1 MGSHPAV
8 RALRYCPSSPETC
21 VRHVRQPFSV
31 MPSSA
36 AAQLLWGA
44 NRDVVARC
52 AVIER
57 QSLIDASKP
66 EGTRPAGDVHGEV
79 ALQSV
84 NFSYPTRPDV
94 PVFRNFSLV
103 APAGRM
109 TALVGESGSGK
120 STIVNL
126 VERFYD
132 VDSGA
137 VMLDGRNVKELDI
150 TWLRAQV
157 WGQRLRG
164 QGGVHAA
171 APSGPPGGHA

>member
-1 MGSHPAV
+1 MLTISHG
-8 RALRYCPSSPETC
+8 
-21 VRHVRQPFSV
+21 H
-31 MPSSA
+31 
-36 AAQLLWGA
+36 
-44 NRDVVARC
+44 C
-52 AVIER
+52 AVIDR
-57 QSLIDASKP
+57 PSLIDASKP
-66 EGTRPAGDVHGEV
+66 EGARPKGVVQGAVELKGVTF
-79 ALQSV
+79 A
-84 NFSYPTRPDV
+84 YPSRPDV
-94 PVFRNFSLV
+94 AVFSNFSLV
-103 APAGRM
+103 APAGQV

-171 APSGPPGGHA
+171 APSGTPGGHA